1 MKAKKPEKNRDR
13 LRRSF
18 REQWATNRPALIVWL
33 MLQPVVLAALV
44 RSVMLGSWDNVF
56 ICLLVLALFLLPSI
70 VQKNLRITFPTG
82 MQIVILIHIF
92 ATEFLGEIACYYVQY
107 PHWDSIVHT
116 VWGFLCAAIGYLLVD
131 LLNRDMPERFHLS
144 PAYLAVAA
152 FCFSMTIGVLWEFF
166 EFAMDRL
173 FLMDMQ
179 KDTIIPQF
187 ASTLLDETHH
197 NIPVVVSG
205 IDSVTVN
212 GQVLASGGDLDIG
225 LYPCSFGIW
234 ELQSLESLHQ
244 KSLRDI
250 WNGEQF
256 TQYRSKMKEKCS
268 SCSMTSLCRLGCRLD
283 LDIDLCYS

>member
-1 MKAKKPEKNRDR
+1 
-13 LRRSF
+13 
-18 REQWATNRPALIVWL
+18 
-33 MLQPVVLAALV
+33 
-44 RSVMLGSWDNVF
+44 
-56 ICLLVLALFLLPSI
+56 VLALFLLPSI

-212 GQVLASGGDLDIG
+212 GQVLASGGYLDIG

>member
-1 MKAKKPEKNRDR
+1 M
-13 LRRSF
+13 
-18 REQWATNRPALIVWL
+18 
-33 MLQPVVLAALV
+33 VLAALV

-131 LLNRDMPERFHLS
+131 LLNRDMPKRFHLS

-187 ASTLLDETHH
+187 ASTLLDETHR
-197 NIPVVVSG
+197 NIPVAVSG

-212 GQVLASGGDLDIG
+212 GQVLVSGGYLDIG
-225 LYPCSFGIW
+225 LYDTMEDLFVNFLGALTFALIGYFSSRRERAKRIA
-234 ELQSLESLHQ
+234 
-244 KSLRDI
+244 
-250 WNGEQF
+250 EQF
-256 TQYRSKMKEKCS
+256 IPHVTQPLEPEASNMIE
-268 SCSMTSLCRLGCRLD
+268 
-283 LDIDLCYS
+283 